1 MFYIQSGGFFI
12 IFQRLIATLFR
23 IPFTI
28 FSCRVEV
35 WTVCLAFDKI
45 EKEGLEPAKR
55 GNLVASYLEKKKKKG
70 WNCVVKKT

>member
-1 MFYIQSGGFFI
+1 MFYIQSRGFFI

-35 WTVCLAFDKI
+35 LTVCLAFDKI

-55 GNLVASYLEKKKKKG
+55 GNLVASYLEKKKG